1 MTARHEILGGKVQ
14 LFQRPKSPFW
24 YCSASIGSNQFKR
37 STKLDSL
44 SLAKEFAE
52 DWYLDLK
59 GKDRWGGG
67 LARGKTFRKAA
78 EQFMDEFGAITGG
91 ERSPKYLATLQ
102 GKIDA
107 HLNPFFGDL
116 PVADIT
122 ESRVMDYRVERAK
135 ARIKKKGVDGQEEW
149 KAPART
155 TIHHEIITLR
165 HVLKTA
171 KRHGWIEHLPDLSAP
186 YRSSSKVSHRAWFSI
201 DEYRALYRATRAR
214 ARKPPQPKWK
224 WECEQLHD
232 FVLFMANTGLRP
244 DEAARLEFRDVVI
257 VDDDATGERILEIEV
272 RGKRGVGY
280 CKSMPGAVRPF
291 ERLRDRLRAAPEE
304 PSATT
309 RDRRGRSPIRRAWG
323 TEPRRP
329 RADEKR
335 GRSRGLGTKL
345 VKPGPMDLVFG
356 PTQRELFNQVLRDLK
371 LKTDR
376 DGQQRTSY
384 SLRHT
389 YICMRLMEGADIY
402 QIAKNCR
409 TSVEMIEKY
418 YASHIKN
425 MLDTSAI
432 NVRKSRAANSNSL
445 GTLTAE
451 EEEAVA

>member
-1 MTARHEILGGKVQ
+1 MSSRHEILGGKVQ
-14 LFQRPKSPFW
+14 LFQRAGSPFW
-24 YCSASIGSNQFKR
+24 YCSATVGSSQFKK
-37 STKLDSL
+37 STRLDSL
-44 SLAKEFAE
+44 SLAKDFAE

-59 GKDRWGGG
+59 GRDRWGGG
-67 LARGKTFRKAA
+67 VARGKTFRKAA
-78 EQFMDEFGAITGG
+78 EKFLEEFETLTNG
-91 ERSPKYLATLQ
+91 ERSPKYVDILR
-102 GKIDA
+102 GKIEG
-107 HLNPFFGDL
+107 HLNPFLGDR
-116 PVADIT
+116 PVSEIT
-122 ESRVMDYRVERAK
+122 ESVVMDYRVERAHTK
-135 ARIKKKGVDGQEEW
+135 DAQGNPKP
-149 KAPART
+149 PARS

-171 KRHGWIEHLPDLSAP
+171 KRHGWIDHLPDLSAP
-186 YRSSSKVSHRAWFSI
+186 YRASGKVTHRAWFSV
-201 DEYRALYRATRAR
+201 DEYRALYRTTRAR
-214 ARKPPQPKWK
+214 AKSPPHPKWR

-244 DEAARLEFRDVVI
+244 DEAARLEFRDVEI
-257 VDDDATGERILEIEV
+257 VDDDITGERILEIEV

-291 ERLRDRLRAAPEE
+291 ERLRARLRAAPEE
-304 PSATT
+304 PSPMT
-309 RDRRGRSPIRRAWG
+309 RDRRDSPPTRRTHG

-329 RADEKR
+329 RGDERR
-335 GRSRGLGTKL
+335 GRSRGTGSKL
-345 VKPGPMDLVFG
+345 VRPGPLDLIFG
-356 PTQRELFNQVLRDLK
+356 PTQRALFNQVLEELK
-371 LKTDR
+371 LKRDR
-376 DGQQRTSY
+376 DGQLRSAY

-432 NVRKSRAANSNSL
+432 NVRKSKAANSNAV

-451 EEEAVA
+451 EEEAIA